1 MRTLVRNCRVVL
13 IYSIV
18 RLISHDQIAPGGGG
32 NSAYERMGMLVGNFE
47 LNP

>member
-1 MRTLVRNCRVVL
+1 MRTLVINCGVVL

-32 NSAYERMGMLVGNFE
+32 TLYMKGWGCLSEI
-47 LNP
+47 LN